1 MKQIFFFTLL
11 IFLSGCSSLG
21 IYVLN
26 DSLTAAQHNDLG
38 IAYEKQNRLDL
49 AEKEYKRAIKK
60 NKNWNVPYF
69 NLGNVYYKLSNKDEA
84 IKYFRSGLKTNP
96 QNPDIMNNLA
106 FALMEKG
113 NTAEAKKW
121 IEKALSI
128 EAKPEYLD
136 TQNKIRKKM
145 QDMR

>member
-1 MKQIFFFTLL
+1 MKQILFFTLL
-11 IFLSGCSSLG
+11 IFLYGCSSLG
-21 IYVLN
+21 IHVLN

-60 NKNWNVPYF
+60 DKNWHVPYF
-69 NLGNVYYKLSNKDEA
+69 NLGNVYYTLSNKDEA
-84 IKYFRSGLKTNP
+84 AKYFRSGLKANP

-106 FALMEKG
+106 FVLMENG

-121 IEKALSI
+121 IEKALAI

-136 TQNKIRKKM
+136 TQNKIREKM
-145 QDMR
+145 IDMR

>member
-1 MKQIFFFTLL
+1 
-11 IFLSGCSSLG
+11 
-21 IYVLN
+21 
-26 DSLTAAQHNDLG
+26 
-38 IAYEKQNRLDL
+38 LDL

-60 NKNWNVPYF
+60 DKNWHVPYF

-84 IKYFRSGLKTNP
+84 IKYFLSGLKANP

-106 FALMEKG
+106 FALIENG

-136 TQNKIRKKM
+136 TQNKIREKM

>member
-1 MKQIFFFTLL
+1 MKQILFFTLL

-60 NKNWNVPYF
+60 DKNWHVPYF

-136 TQNKIRKKM
+136 TQNKIRKKI

>member
-1 MKQIFFFTLL
+1 MKQILFFTLL
-11 IFLSGCSSLG
+11 ICLYGCSPLG
-21 IYVLN
+21 IHVLN

-38 IAYEKQNRLDL
+38 IAYEKQDRLDL

-60 NKNWNVPYF
+60 DKNWHVPYF
-69 NLGNVYYKLSNKDEA
+69 NLGNVYYKLSNNDEA
-84 IKYFRSGLKTNP
+84 IKYFRSGSKANP
-96 QNPDIMNNLA
+96 HNPDIMNNLG

-136 TQNKIRKKM
+136 TQNKIREKM
-145 QDMR
+145 TDMR

>member
-1 MKQIFFFTLL
+1 MKQILFFTLL
-11 IFLSGCSSLG
+11 IFLSGCSSFG

-60 NKNWNVPYF
+60 DKNWHVPYF

-84 IKYFRSGLKTNP
+84 IKYFRSGLKTNS

-106 FALMEKG
+106 FALMENG